1 MKQKIAV
8 IIYGPPGSGK
18 GTQAKLL
25 SEKLNFF
32 HFDTGD
38 FLRNIFYGSMKIDVN
53 KKEFEKEK
61 KLNESGKLNTT
72 SWILKIVSDKVKS
85 IPELGHSVIL
95 SGSPRTLYEAFG
107 DKTNNGLF
115 HLLTEKYG
123 KKNIF
128 NLVLEIPERES
139 IKRNSHRIVC
149 SVCKTPLLGQ
159 MSNVKCSP
167 YGRSPVGR
175 QMSACPFCGGK
186 LKHRKDDKKEVIIGR
201 LKEYRAMTEPIFK
214 ELKKRKFKIF
224 KINGISAPYKVHEKI
239 LNYFR

>member
-1 MKQKIAV
+1 MKQKIAI

-25 SEKLNFF
+25 ADKLNLF

-38 FLRNIFYGSMKIDVN
+38 FLRSIFYGSMKIDVN

-61 KLNESGKLNTT
+61 KLNESGKLNTP
-72 SWILKIVSDKVKS
+72 SWIFKIVSDKVKS
-85 IPELGHSVIL
+85 ISELGHSVIL

-107 DKTNNGLF
+107 NKTNNGLF

-159 MSNVKCSP
+159 VSNVKC
-167 YGRSPVGR
+167 

-186 LKHRKDDKKEVIIGR
+186 LEHRKDDKKEVVIGR
-201 LKEYRAMTEPIFK
+201 LKEYRAMTKPIFK
-214 ELKKRKFKIF
+214 ELKKRKFKII
-224 KINGISAPYKVHEKI
+224 KINGISAPYKVHQQIIK
-239 LNYFR
+239 YFK

>member
-25 SEKLNFF
+25 ADKFNLF

-38 FLRNIFYGSMKIDVN
+38 FLRSIFYGSMKIDVN

-61 KLNESGKLNTT
+61 KLNESGKLNTP

-85 IPELGHSVIL
+85 IFELGHSVIL
-95 SGSPRTLYEAFG
+95 SGSPRALYEAFG

-115 HLLTEKYG
+115 YLLTEKYG

-149 SVCKTPLLGQ
+149 SVCKTPLLSHQ
-159 MSNVKCSP
+159 KSS
-167 YGRSPVGR
+167 
-175 QMSACPFCGGK
+175 CPFCGGK
-186 LKHRKDDKKEVIIGR
+186 LKHRKDDKKEVVVGR

-214 ELKKRKFKIF
+214 ELKKRKFKII
-224 KINGISAPYKVHEKI
+224 KINGISAPYKVHQQIIK
-239 LNYFR
+239 YFK